1 MTTQLIFKSRTLEA
15 IEHEGQPW
23 FTAATLAIAL
33 EYSRGDKI
41 SQIYNRNADE
51 FTPCMTLNL
60 NLRVSGKINGLQHKK
75 VRVFSLRGAHL
86 IAMFASTPVA
96 KEFRKWVLDL
106 IDKERVRELPAPQKT
121 AVTEEKLPTG
131 IYRSTSRPNPYMAN
145 VYLDGKT
152 IHAGV
157 YPTIEDAVFAR
168 HEYLRRH
175 HVNKVIEGNPD
186 IVALAGVNA
195 RLLITIEHGRVTW
208 SKIMHPDAI
217 TATPDN
223 LPDVLKEYGREKIS
237 IQQHQKIIEAC
248 VSVITRR
255 CENLQLTAK

>member
-1 MTTQLIFKSRTLEA
+1 MTTQLVFKSRVLDVVEHNSELWLTSAELAKALQYKKTDA
-15 IEHEGQPW
+15 I
-23 FTAATLAIAL
+23 T
-33 EYSRGDKI
+33 
-41 SQIYNRNADE
+41 QIYTRNLDE
-51 FTPCMTLNL
+51 FTPQMSTTL
-60 NLRVSGKINGLQHKK
+60 NLRVVRKTGTVEMNN
-75 VRVFSLRGAHL
+75 RVFSLRGAHL

-96 KEFRKWVLDL
+96 KEFRKWILDL
-106 IDKERVRELPAPQKT
+106 IEKELPAPPKPV
-121 AVTEEKLPTG
+121 VTEEKLPSGVYTHQSK
-131 IYRSTSRPNPYMAN
+131 YNPYRAS
-145 VYLDGKT
+145 VFLEGKS
-152 IHAGV
+152 IHVGV

-195 RLLITIEHGRVTW
+195 RLLITIEHGQVTY

-223 LPDVLKEYGREKIS
+223 LPNVLKEYGWGKIS

-248 VSVITRR
+248 VSVITRQ
-255 CENLQLTAK
+255 CENLQLAAK

>member
-1 MTTQLIFKSRTLEA
+1 MATQLIFKSHTLEA

-33 EYSRGDKI
+33 EYARRDSVTR
-41 SQIYNRNADE
+41 IYDRNQDE
-51 FTPCMTLNL
+51 FTPCMTTT
-60 NLRVSGKINGLQHKK
+60 
-75 VRVFSLRGAHL
+75 VRLTVVRKTGSVLMDNRIFSLRGAHL

-106 IDKERVRELPAPQKT
+106 IDKEITQELPAPI
-121 AVTEEKLPTG
+121 VTEEKLPSG
-131 IYRSTSRPNPYMAN
+131 VYRCNSRKNPYSAQVN
-145 VYLDGKT
+145 IDGKN
-152 IHAGV
+152 IYVGV

-195 RLLITIEHGRVTW
+195 RLLITIEHGQVTY

-223 LPDVLKEYGREKIS
+223 LPNVLKEYGWGKIS

-255 CENLQLTAK
+255 CENLQITSK

>member
-1 MTTQLIFKSRTLEA
+1 MATQLTFKSHTLEA
-15 IEHEGQPW
+15 IEHEGESW

-51 FTPCMTLNL
+51 FTSCMTLNL

-106 IDKERVRELPAPQKT
+106 IDKEIPQELPAPI
-121 AVTEEKLPTG
+121 VTEEKLPSG
-131 IYRSTSRPNPYMAN
+131 VYRCNSRKNPYSAQVN
-145 VYLDGKT
+145 IDGKN
-152 IHAGV
+152 IYVGV

-195 RLLITIEHGRVTW
+195 RLLITIEHGQVTY

-217 TATPDN
+217 TATPDS
-223 LPDVLKEYGREKIS
+223 LPNVLKEYGWGKIS

>member
-1 MTTQLIFKSRTLEA
+1 MATQLIFKSHTLEA
-15 IEHEGQPW
+15 IEHKGQPW
-23 FTAATLAIAL
+23 FTAATLSIAL
-33 EYSRGDKI
+33 EYADQRSVNKIYSRN
-41 SQIYNRNADE
+41 SDE
-51 FTPCMTLNL
+51 FSTDMVTVVKLTT
-60 NLRVSGKINGLQHKK
+60 
-75 VRVFSLRGAHL
+75 VRKTGSVLMDNRIFSLRGAHL

-106 IDKERVRELPAPQKT
+106 IDKEIPQELPASI
-121 AVTEEKLPTG
+121 VTEEKLPSG
-131 IYRSTSRPNPYMAN
+131 VYRCNSRKNPYSAQVN
-145 VYLDGKT
+145 IDGKN
-152 IHAGV
+152 IYVGV

-195 RLLITIEHGRVTW
+195 RLLITIEHGQVTY

-223 LPDVLKEYGREKIS
+223 LPNVLKEYGWGKIS

>member
-1 MTTQLIFKSRTLEA
+1 MMTTQLTFKSHTLEA
-15 IEHEGQPW
+15 IEHEGKSW
-23 FTAATLAIAL
+23 FTAANLAIAL

-41 SQIYNRNADE
+41 TQIYNRNVDE
-51 FTPCMTLNL
+51 FTSCMSINL
-60 NLRVSGKINGLQHKK
+60 SLRFNGLNNSLREKA

-106 IDKERVRELPAPQKT
+106 IEKELPAPPKPV
-121 AVTEEKLPTG
+121 VTEEKLPSGVYTHQSK
-131 IYRSTSRPNPYMAN
+131 YNPYRAS
-145 VYLDGKT
+145 VFLEGKS
-152 IHAGV
+152 IHVGV

-195 RLLITIEHGRVTW
+195 RLLITIEHGQVTY

-223 LPDVLKEYGREKIS
+223 LPNVLKEYGWGKIS

-248 VSVITRR
+248 VSVITRQ
-255 CENLQLTAK
+255 CENLQLAAK

>member
-1 MTTQLIFKSRTLEA
+1 MATQLTFKSHTLEA
-15 IEHEGQPW
+15 IEHEGKSW

-106 IDKERVRELPAPQKT
+106 IDKEITQELPAPI
-121 AVTEEKLPTG
+121 VTEEKLPSG
-131 IYRSTSRPNPYMAN
+131 VYRCNSRKNPYSAQVN
-145 VYLDGKT
+145 IDGKN
-152 IHAGV
+152 IYVGV

-195 RLLITIEHGRVTW
+195 RLLITIEHGQVTY

-223 LPDVLKEYGREKIS
+223 LPNVLKEYGWGKIS

-255 CENLQLTAK
+255 CENLQLTSK

>member
-1 MTTQLIFKSRTLEA
+1 MATQLIFRSHTLEA
-15 IEHEGQPW
+15 IEHEGQSW

-33 EYSRGDKI
+33 EYADTRSVTKI
-41 SQIYNRNADE
+41 YTRNEDE
-51 FTPCMTLNL
+51 FTPCMSLVVSLTT
-60 NLRVSGKINGLQHKK
+60 SGKINGLQHKK

-106 IDKERVRELPAPQKT
+106 IDKEIPQELPAPI
-121 AVTEEKLPTG
+121 VTEENLPSG
-131 IYRSTSRPNPYMAN
+131 VYRCNSRKNPYSAQVN
-145 VYLDGKT
+145 IDGKN
-152 IHAGV
+152 IYVGV

-175 HVNKVIEGNPD
+175 HVNKVIAGNPD

-195 RLLITIEHGRVTW
+195 RLLITIEHGQVTY

-223 LPDVLKEYGREKIS
+223 LPNVLKEYGWGKIS

-248 VSVITRR
+248 VSVIARR

>member
-1 MTTQLIFKSRTLEA
+1 MATQLTFKSHTLES
-15 IEHEGQPW
+15 IEHKGESW

-106 IDKERVRELPAPQKT
+106 IDKEIPQELPAPI
-121 AVTEEKLPTG
+121 VTEEKLPSG
-131 IYRSTSRPNPYMAN
+131 VYRCNSRKNPYSAQVN
-145 VYLDGKT
+145 IDGKN
-152 IHAGV
+152 IYVGV

-195 RLLITIEHGRVTW
+195 RLLITIEHGQVTY

-223 LPDVLKEYGREKIS
+223 LPNVLKEYGWGKIS

-255 CENLQLTAK
+255 CENLQLTSK

>member
-1 MTTQLIFKSRTLEA
+1 MATQLTFKSHTLES
-15 IEHEGQPW
+15 IEHEGESW

-106 IDKERVRELPAPQKT
+106 IDKEIPQELPAPI
-121 AVTEEKLPTG
+121 VTEEKLPSG
-131 IYRSTSRPNPYMAN
+131 VYRCNSRKNPYSAQVN
-145 VYLDGKT
+145 IDGKN
-152 IHAGV
+152 IYVGV

-195 RLLITIEHGRVTW
+195 RLLITIEHGQVTY

-223 LPDVLKEYGREKIS
+223 LPNVLKEYGWGKIS

-255 CENLQLTAK
+255 CENLQLTSK